1 MTIKLQATLTTPAAS
16 VKIKYDD
23 DTSEYVVHLVGAPDA
38 DYSTD
43 VTDSVTDAIGTA
55 LYMLKHKAGDPLTYE
70 VAPHA
75 LRAFKHITLERLQD
89 RTF

>member
-1 MTIKLQATLTTPAAS
+1 MTIKLQATLTAPTGS
-16 VKIKYDD
+16 VRIKYDD
-23 DTSEYVVHLVGAPDA
+23 ITSEYIVSLTGAPDA
-38 DYSTD
+38 DYFTD
-43 VTDSVTDAIGTA
+43 TTDGITDAIGTA

-75 LRAFKHITLERLQD
+75 LRAFKHITVDRLQE